1 MMPFLCRN
9 GRCRNTIGG
18 FSCECTSG
26 YVLSTDGQ
34 HCRDIDECTEV
45 TISHKLLVYLSV
57 PSHKYVYM
65 YTYNVC
71 CYSDLLTLELVYS
84 I

>member
-18 FSCECTSG
+18 FTCECTSG

-45 TISHKLLVYLSV
+45 TILHKLVYLSV
-57 PSHKYVYM
+57 PSYRR
-65 YTYNVC
+65 YNVC
-71 CYSDLLTLELVYS
+71 YCSDITQIRVHIIDL
-84 I
+84 